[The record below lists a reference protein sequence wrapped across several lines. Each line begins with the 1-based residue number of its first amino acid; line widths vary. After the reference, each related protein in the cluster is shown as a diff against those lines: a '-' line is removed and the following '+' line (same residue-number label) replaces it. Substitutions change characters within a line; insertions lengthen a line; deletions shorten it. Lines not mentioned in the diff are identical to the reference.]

1 MAKKAKKDKK
11 PKTKQ
16 QKAAIIMGIIL
27 AVLFVLTLGTKL
39 AINPNSPLY
48 RSYALM
54 IMPKSINTTFEEKEL
69 TLYIEKNK
77 KFDKTKNQPLEQFN
91 VYYYKDND
99 TSKEKIYLENGSTL
113 KGEKEESN
121 LMVLQFL
128 GNATITD
135 SIIRNVLNKIL
146 IVLCVLL
153 GIYLI
158 YIWYLDWC
166 RRQDKKAN
174 IS

>member
-1 MAKKAKKDKK
+1 MAKIDKK

-39 AINPNSPLY
+39 AISPNSPLY
-48 RSYALM
+48 SSYALM
-54 IMPKSINTTFEEKEL
+54 IMPKSIDTTFDEKDL

-77 KFDKTKNQPLEQFN
+77 DFDKTKSQPLEQFN
-91 VYYYKDND
+91 TYYYKDND
-99 TSKEKIYLENGSTL
+99 PSKEKIYLKNGSTL

-135 SIIRNVLNKIL
+135 SIIRGTLNKIL
-146 IVLCVLL
+146 IALCVLL
-153 GIYLI
+153 GCYLI
-158 YIWYLDWC
+158 YLWYLDWC
-166 RRQDKKAN
+166 RRQDKKAQKQ
-174 IS
+174 SE

>member
-1 MAKKAKKDKK
+1 MAKEAKKDKK

-27 AVLFVLTLGTKL
+27 AVLFVITIGARL
-39 AINPNSPLY
+39 AISPNSPFY

-54 IMPKSINTTFEEKEL
+54 IMPKSIETTFDEKEL

-77 KFDKTKNQPLEQFN
+77 GFDKSKNQPLEQFN
-91 VYYYKDND
+91 VYYYEDND
-99 TSKEKIYLENGSTL
+99 TSKKKIYLENGSTL
-113 KGEKEESN
+113 KGEKEQSN

-135 SIIRNVLNKIL
+135 SIIRGIIKKIL

-153 GIYLI
+153 ACYLI
-158 YIWYLDWC
+158 FIWYLDWC
-166 RRQDKKAN
+166 RRQDKKVNNA
-174 IS
+174 